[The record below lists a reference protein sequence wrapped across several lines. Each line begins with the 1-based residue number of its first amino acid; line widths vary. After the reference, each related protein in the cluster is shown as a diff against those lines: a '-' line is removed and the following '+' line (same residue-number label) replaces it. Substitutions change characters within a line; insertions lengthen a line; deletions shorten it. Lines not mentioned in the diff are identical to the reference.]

1 MIAAVLVPTA
11 CGSASGP
18 GSAVRTARA
27 EFVLPAAASSA
38 DAGLVADRMAARF
51 HALGVGDVDVTA
63 HGHTILVTGDP
74 RVSAVAPLVAGRGEL
89 TFRPVVA
96 VYPKGIG
103 VPQPPPAGVTILP
116 ARDRHGADHGDLL
129 GVAAPV
135 ITGGVVG
142 ATASNGSSGNGWVVD
157 VRFRRD
163 AGRAFDRL
171 ATASID
177 LPPPRNEVAI
187 VVDDVVQ
194 SAPAFQSDSFPD
206 GVQISGA
213 FTAREARALAAAFHT
228 GAYPVAVR
236 LRR

>member
-1 MIAAVLVPTA
+1 MVLAA
-11 CGSASGP
+11 CGSGSGS

-27 EFVLPAAASSA
+27 EFALPASASAA
-38 DAGLVADRMAARF
+38 DVGRVAKRMAARF
-51 HALGVGDVDVTA
+51 RALGVGDVGVTA
-63 HGHTILVTGDP
+63 HDHTILVTGDP
-74 RVSAVAPLVAGRGEL
+74 RASDVAPLVAGRGEL

-96 VYPKGIG
+96 VYPNGEG
-103 VPQPPPAGVTILP
+103 VPRPPPAGVTILP

-135 ITGGVVG
+135 VTGGVVG

-157 VRFRRD
+157 IRFRRD

-171 ATASID
+171 AAASIE

-194 SAPAFQSDSFPD
+194 SAPAFQADSFPD
-206 GVQISGA
+206 GVQISGG
-213 FTAREARALAAAFHT
+213 FTAREARALAAAFHS